1 MVNILAKFM
10 NYYQCLE
17 REKPKSVS
25 GSRFKPMYRLEVDDA
40 GHEELVECGV
50 TDVYADIQSYALS
63 CDIHYIL
70 DKFRQ
75 TGDVSLVDKR
85 QGIYADITEAPVS
98 YADMIQKMRDA
109 ESMFYALKPEVR
121 AEFNHD
127 PHEFFAAIGSD
138 RFMKIAEKF
147 GVDPK
152 VEILKDDQKGVVTDE
167 QKSE

>member
-1 MVNILAKFM
+1 MAKFM

-40 GHEELVECGV
+40 GHEELLECGV
-50 TDVYADIQSYALS
+50 TDVYADIQSQALS

-75 TGDVSLVDKR
+75 TGDVSLIDKR
-85 QGIYADITEAPVS
+85 QGIYTDITDAPLS

-109 ESMFYALKPEVR
+109 EAMFYALKPEVR

-127 PHEFFAAIGSD
+127 PQQFFASIGTD
-138 RFMKIAEKF
+138 KFMEIAQKF
-147 GVDPK
+147 GVGQK
-152 VEILKDDQKGVVTDE
+152 VEIVQDDQKGDISNE